1 MKICGVNEYL
11 QGIETG
17 KKANRLERE
26 AISKK
31 ELQEKKYQKGRY
43 KVKHVGGF
51 TSGKFHKFEGE
62 LIQQTK
68 DFVTLR
74 DNKGIVES
82 FLKVDF
88 EIESKIEKVG

>member
-1 MKICGVNEYL
+1 MKIIGANEYL

-17 KKANRLERE
+17 KKADRLERE

-31 ELQEKKYQKGRY
+31 ELQEKKYEKGRY
-43 KVKHVGGF
+43 KVNHVGGF
-51 TSGKFHKFEGE
+51 TPGKFHKFEGD

-68 DFVTLR
+68 DFITLR
-74 DNKGIVES
+74 NDKGVIES

-88 EIESKIEKVG
+88 ELESKIEKVG